1 MDSFK
6 RIFKF
11 GKPYKRF
18 IFLNIFFN
26 ILYAIFSALSFLSLM
41 PMLEVL
47 FGNSSKV
54 YENPDFDDLSS
65 FGNNLE
71 AWLNFQ
77 VSSFANN
84 DPNKA
89 LMFVILTILI
99 LFFLKNL
106 FNYLAMYFIT
116 FFRNGILKDLR
127 EKLYEK
133 IIRLSIPFYQ
143 HKDKGDVI
151 SRITS
156 DVIEI
161 QLSFLSILEI
171 IIREPLTIFFTV
183 IAMFLISFELT
194 IFVLIFIPISGFII
208 SIIGKSLKP
217 TSNVVQ
223 KEQGEIL
230 SVVEQTLNGLNIIK
244 GFVAELFFI
253 KKFSGTNKKFYKYSN
268 KLINKQNLASPLS
281 EFLGISVIGVLL
293 WYGGKLVLIDM
304 QLNPAA
310 FLTYMGLAYGV
321 LTPAKAISKAS
332 YSIKKGNAAAERVL
346 EILEAESEIK
356 ESDSAYEKKSFEKE
370 ITFNN
375 VNFSYNNEV
384 VIKNIT
390 FKIIKGQTVAV
401 VGQSGSGKTTIA
413 NLIPRFY
420 DVDSGEICIDGKNI
434 KEIKKSDLRSLIG
447 LVPQDSLL
455 FNETIQTNI
464 TLSDKNISK
473 NKIIEASKTSNSY
486 EFIEKLDN
494 SFDTNVGS
502 FGGNLSGGQK
512 QRISIARAVLN
523 NPPIMILDEA
533 TSSLDS
539 KSEKLVQNALE
550 NLMHNRTT
558 LVIAHRLSTIQNA
571 DLILVMENGEIV
583 EKGKHE
589 KLLSKKGIYSK
600 LIKIQSFNQTKIS

>member
-1 MDSFK
+1 
-6 RIFKF
+6 
-11 GKPYKRF
+11 
-18 IFLNIFFN
+18 
-26 ILYAIFSALSFLSLM
+26 
-41 PMLEVL
+41 
-47 FGNSSKV
+47 
-54 YENPDFDDLSS
+54 
-65 FGNNLE
+65 
-71 AWLNFQ
+71 
-77 VSSFANN
+77 
-84 DPNKA
+84 
-89 LMFVILTILI
+89 
-99 LFFLKNL
+99 
-106 FNYLAMYFIT
+106 
-116 FFRNGILKDLR
+116 
-127 EKLYEK
+127 
-133 IIRLSIPFYQ
+133 
-143 HKDKGDVI
+143 
-151 SRITS
+151 
-156 DVIEI
+156 
-161 QLSFLSILEI
+161 
-171 IIREPLTIFFTV
+171 
-183 IAMFLISFELT
+183 
-194 IFVLIFIPISGFII
+194 
-208 SIIGKSLKP
+208 
-217 TSNVVQ
+217 
-223 KEQGEIL
+223 
-230 SVVEQTLNGLNIIK
+230 
-244 GFVAELFFI
+244 
-253 KKFSGTNKKFYKYSN
+253 
-268 KLINKQNLASPLS
+268 LASPLS

-356 ESDSAYEKKSFEKE
+356 ESDNAFEKKSFEKE
-370 ITFNN
+370 ITFND
-375 VNFSYNNEV
+375 VNFSYNKEV
-384 VIKNIT
+384 VIKNLT
-390 FKIIKGQTVAV
+390 FKIRKGQTVAV

-434 KEIKKSDLRSLIG
+434 KEIKKSDLRGLIG

-464 TLSDKNISK
+464 TLSNKNISK
-473 NKIIEASKTSNSY
+473 NKILEASKISNSY

-571 DLILVMENGEIV
+571 DLILVMDNGKIV

-600 LIKIQSFNQTKIS
+600 LIKIQSFN

>member
-6 RIFKF
+6 KIFKF
-11 GKPYKRF
+11 GKPYKKF

-54 YENPDFDDLSS
+54 YENPNFDDFSS

-84 DPNKA
+84 DPSKA
-89 LMFVILTILI
+89 LIFVILTILI

-133 IIRLSIPFYQ
+133 IIRLPIPFYQ
-143 HKDKGDVI
+143 RKDKGDVI

-171 IIREPLTIFFTV
+171 IVREPLTIFFTV

-208 SIIGKSLKP
+208 SVIGKSLKP

-223 KEQGEIL
+223 KEQAEIL
-230 SVVEQTLNGLNIIK
+230 SVAEQTLNGLNIIK

-253 KKFSGTNKKFYKYSN
+253 KKFSGTNNKFYNYSN

-356 ESDSAYEKKSFEKE
+356 ESDNAFEKKSFEKE
-370 ITFNN
+370 ITFND
-375 VNFSYNNEV
+375 VNFSYNKEV
-384 VIKNIT
+384 VIKNLT
-390 FKIIKGQTVAV
+390 FKIRKGQTVAV

-464 TLSDKNISK
+464 TLSNKNISK
-473 NKIIEASKTSNSY
+473 NKILEASKISNSY

-571 DLILVMENGEIV
+571 DLILVMDNGKIV

-600 LIKIQSFNQTKIS
+600 LIKIQSFN

>member
-6 RIFKF
+6 KIFKF
-11 GKPYKRF
+11 GKPYKKF

-54 YENPDFDDLSS
+54 YENPNFDDFSS

-89 LMFVILTILI
+89 LIFVILTILI

-127 EKLYEK
+127 EKLYKK
-133 IIRLSIPFYQ
+133 IIRLPIPFYQ
-143 HKDKGDVI
+143 QKDKGDVI

-171 IIREPLTIFFTV
+171 IVREPLTIFFTV

-208 SIIGKSLKP
+208 SVIGKSLKP
-217 TSNVVQ
+217 TSNIVQ
-223 KEQGEIL
+223 KEQAEIL
-230 SVVEQTLNGLNIIK
+230 SVAEQTLNGLNIIK

-253 KKFSGTNKKFYKYSN
+253 KKFSGTNNKFYNYSN

-356 ESDSAYEKKSFEKE
+356 ESDNAFEKKSFEKE
-370 ITFNN
+370 ITFND
-375 VNFSYNNEV
+375 VSFSYKKEV

-390 FKIIKGQTVAV
+390 FKIRKGQTVAV

-464 TLSDKNISK
+464 TLSNKNISK
-473 NKIIEASKTSNSY
+473 NKILEASKISNSY

-571 DLILVMENGEIV
+571 DLILVMDNGKIV

-600 LIKIQSFNQTKIS
+600 LIKIQSFN

>member
-6 RIFKF
+6 KIFKF
-11 GKPYKRF
+11 GKPYKKF

-54 YENPDFDDLSS
+54 YENPNFDDFSS

-84 DPNKA
+84 DPSKA
-89 LMFVILTILI
+89 LIFVILTILI

-133 IIRLSIPFYQ
+133 IIRLPIPFYQ
-143 HKDKGDVI
+143 RKDKGDVI

-171 IIREPLTIFFTV
+171 IVREPLTIFFTV

-208 SIIGKSLKP
+208 SVIGKSLKP

-223 KEQGEIL
+223 KEQAEIL
-230 SVVEQTLNGLNIIK
+230 SVAEQTLNGLNIIK

-253 KKFSGTNKKFYKYSN
+253 KKFTGTNNKFYNYSN

-356 ESDSAYEKKSFEKE
+356 ESDNAFEKKSFEKE
-370 ITFNN
+370 ITFND
-375 VNFSYNNEV
+375 VNFSYNKEV
-384 VIKNIT
+384 VIKNLT
-390 FKIIKGQTVAV
+390 FKIRKGQTVAV

-464 TLSDKNISK
+464 TLSNKNISK
-473 NKIIEASKTSNSY
+473 NKILEASKISNSY

-571 DLILVMENGEIV
+571 DLILVMDNGKIV

-600 LIKIQSFNQTKIS
+600 LIKIQSFN

>member
-6 RIFKF
+6 KIFKF
-11 GKPYKRF
+11 GKSYKKF

-26 ILYAIFSALSFLSLM
+26 LLYAIFSALSFLSLM

-54 YENPDFDDLSS
+54 YENPNFDDLSS

-71 AWLNFQ
+71 SWLNFQ

-84 DPNKA
+84 DPNRA

-127 EKLYEK
+127 IKLYEK
-133 IIRLSIPFYQ
+133 IISLPIPFYQ
-143 HKDKGDVI
+143 QKKKGDVI

-161 QLSFLSILEI
+161 QQSFLSILEI

-183 IAMFLISFELT
+183 FAMFLISFELT
-194 IFVLIFIPISGFII
+194 VFVLIFIPISGFII
-208 SIIGKSLKP
+208 SLIGKSLKP

-230 SVVEQTLNGLNIIK
+230 SISEETLNGLKIIK
-244 GFVAELFFI
+244 SFVAELFFI
-253 KKFSGTNKKFYKYSN
+253 NKFSKTNNTFYNYSN

-321 LTPAKAISKAS
+321 LTPAKSISKAS

-356 ESDSAYEKKSFEKE
+356 ECDSPLEIKSFENE
-370 ITFNN
+370 ITFKD
-375 VNFSYNNEV
+375 VSFSYQKEI
-384 VIKNIT
+384 VIKNIS
-390 FKIIKGQTVAV
+390 FKIGKGQTVAL
-401 VGQSGSGKTTIA
+401 VGQSGSGKTTIS

-420 DVDSGEICIDGKNI
+420 DVDSGEICIDGINI
-434 KEIKKSDLRSLIG
+434 KELKKSDLRSLIG

-473 NKIIEASKTSNSY
+473 NKIIEASKISNSFD
-486 EFIEKLDN
+486 FIDKLDN
-494 SFDTNVGS
+494 SFDNNVGS

-512 QRISIARAVLN
+512 QRISIARAVLD

-550 NLMHNRTT
+550 NLMQNRTT

-583 EKGKHE
+583 EKGKH
-589 KLLSKKGIYSK
+589 KDLLLKKGIYSK
-600 LIKIQSFNQTKIS
+600 LINIQSFN